1 MPGSILVG
9 NGNKQLP
16 SLVSRRE
23 CAEKCISESEFQC
36 LSVTFI
42 VSHKNN
48 LMRLNNDKLMVGD
61 YDVGQCTLNE
71 DDKMTRSD
79 SFRVANIDEEY
90 IENQCIDRGLD
101 FIFVIIIF

>member
-9 NGNKQLP
+9 QGNKQLP
-16 SLVSRRE
+16 SLVSRRD

-36 LSVTFI
+36 LSATFV

-48 LMRLNNDKLMVGD
+48 LFRLNNDKLSMVD
-61 YDVGQCTLNE
+61 DVDVGQCTLNE

-79 SFRVANIDEEY
+79 SYRVANIDEEY
-90 IENQCIDRGLD
+90 IENQCVDRGLE
-101 FIFVIIIF
+101 I